1 MNRPVLIGAVSIA
14 AFALNAPAPAMHASG
29 ATHPAN
35 GRMTVRDCTPDEVRT
50 LVLNFTRAFNAGKI
64 ARLDKLWAKDDHDGD
79 AATPSFQ
86 WYSTGK
92 PGARFG
98 ADADNRATL
107 MRYFA
112 ARHRKG
118 ERLRLVWMSH
128 GGNSYGY
135 FEFAF
140 QIYRAAR
147 DLARPGTFHGKGAAI
162 CSQKGAQLAVW
173 SVGPRI

>member
-1 MNRPVLIGAVSIA
+1 MKRVLVLGAAALTLVASSGGAAASVSTNTTI
-14 AFALNAPAPAMHASG
+14 
-29 ATHPAN
+29 
-35 GRMTVRDCTPDEVRT
+35 RDCTPDEAHT

-140 QIYRAAR
+140 QI
-147 DLARPGTFHGKGAAI
+147 
-162 CSQKGAQLAVW
+162 
-173 SVGPRI
+173 